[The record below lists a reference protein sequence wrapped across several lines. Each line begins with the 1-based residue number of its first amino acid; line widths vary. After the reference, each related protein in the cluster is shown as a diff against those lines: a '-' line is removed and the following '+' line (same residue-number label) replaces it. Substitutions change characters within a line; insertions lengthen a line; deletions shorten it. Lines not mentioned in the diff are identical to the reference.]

1 MIDISI
7 INEEDNNDVVE
18 ILVINFGFIDS
29 KEEILRKIKP
39 RLNNGISIKAS
50 IDDKIVG
57 CYLLAEKS
65 LNLFFEQI
73 KSNSLTD
80 FPKDETEIYF
90 KEKISDKGLQG
101 ISLAVLP
108 EYKNMG
114 IGSKLKNY
122 TYSLGY
128 DYIWGVQ
135 DKKLNN
141 IDFWKNTRELIVES
155 NTHYTTLKRNNS
167 LKYLKEYKLFN

>member
-7 INEEDNNDVVE
+7 IKEEDNNDIIE
-18 ILVINFGFIDS
+18 ILAINFGFIDS

-50 IDDKIVG
+50 IDNKIVG

-73 KSNSLTD
+73 KNNTLAD
-80 FPKDETEIYF
+80 FPKNETKIYS
-90 KEKISDKGLQG
+90 KEKISDNGLQG

-108 EYKNMG
+108 EYKNIG
-114 IGSKLKNY
+114 IGSALKNY
-122 TYSLGY
+122 TYGLGY
-128 DYIWGVQ
+128 AYIWGVQ
-135 DKKLNN
+135 HKKLNN
-141 IDFWKNTRELIVES
+141 IDFWKNTREVIAES
-155 NTHYTTLKRNNS
+155 NTHYATLKRNSS
-167 LKYLKEYKLFN
+167 LKYLKEYKLFY